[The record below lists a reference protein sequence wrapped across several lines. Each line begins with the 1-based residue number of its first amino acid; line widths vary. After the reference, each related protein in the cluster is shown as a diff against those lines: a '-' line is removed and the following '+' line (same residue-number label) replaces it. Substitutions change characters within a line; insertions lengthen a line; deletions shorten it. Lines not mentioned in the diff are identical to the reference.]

1 MKEITG
7 KRKVNSN
14 RFPKSKHV
22 QNTSKTLEDFLFPVQ
37 KNMEYRDLI
46 FEKFEKAF
54 KSVKCNKAAGH
65 DDIDCYVTIKVYDEI
80 SYPLLMIFH
89 SSFNEGSFSE
99 RLKVAKVSSI
109 FKVGIIEEPGNYRP
123 LSVLPIF
130 LEVLKRIM
138 HNRTSQYFKENDMIF
153 PKQSGFQENNSSH
166 RAILNLTDNILISF
180 EKVELTLGVF
190 IDLSKA
196 FDTVNHNIFLHKLEF
211 YGI

>member
-1 MKEITG
+1 M
-7 KRKVNSN
+7 
-14 RFPKSKHV
+14 
-22 QNTSKTLEDFLFPVQ
+22 
-37 KNMEYRDLI
+37 
-46 FEKFEKAF
+46 
-54 KSVKCNKAAGH
+54 
-65 DDIDCYVTIKVYDEI
+65 
-80 SYPLLMIFH
+80 
-89 SSFNEGSFSE
+89 
-99 RLKVAKVSSI
+99 
-109 FKVGIIEEPGNYRP
+109 
-123 LSVLPIF
+123 
-130 LEVLKRIM
+130 EVLKRIM